1 MYWWVFKRRLHIS
14 WLITLA
20 CIGVFIGVVLAR
32 YFGDYCMSYV
42 WLLLSIAL
50 IIVGFGGRYLY
61 LLPIIIIGSVLFGLW
76 RGSIMINNLEAYEL
90 LYGKNVTLQG
100 SVKDDVDGTPEKLV
114 IRLDNLVI
122 EDKKIP
128 GTLWVATSSS
138 ADIKRGDILT
148 IRGQIIKGFGSF
160 AGVVRKADVIKIVQL
175 RPGDMARVLR
185 DWFANLVRVAIPEP
199 ESSLGIGYLVGQR
212 RSLPV
217 DLALALQMAGLT
229 HVVVASGYNLTILVR
244 MSRRLLTK
252 ISKYLSVMVAGF
264 MIIAFILITGLS
276 PSMMRAGLVA
286 ALSLT
291 AWYYGRSFHPITLLS
306 VAVALTIIIDPSY
319 AWGDLGWQL
328 SFMAFG
334 GVMILAPLASRYLF
348 GDKKP
353 GFIGQVLIETVSAQI
368 LTAPILIAAFGQ
380 ISNVAIITNLLVLP
394 LVPLAMLLTF
404 IAGLGSLALPS
415 LAVVIAAPATWL
427 LGYMVNVAQL
437 FAGLP
442 WAIATVRL
450 EWWGVVICY
459 VFIVTICLYLW
470 RVTGYN
476 LRNSNL
482 VE

>member
-1 MYWWVFKRRLHIS
+1 
-14 WLITLA
+14 
-20 CIGVFIGVVLAR
+20 
-32 YFGDYCMSYV
+32 
-42 WLLLSIAL
+42 
-50 IIVGFGGRYLY
+50 
-61 LLPIIIIGSVLFGLW
+61 
-76 RGSIMINNLEAYEL
+76 
-90 LYGKNVTLQG
+90 
-100 SVKDDVDGTPEKLV
+100 
-114 IRLDNLVI
+114 
-122 EDKKIP
+122 
-128 GTLWVATSSS
+128 
-138 ADIKRGDILT
+138 
-148 IRGQIIKGFGSF
+148 
-160 AGVVRKADVIKIVQL
+160 
-175 RPGDMARVLR
+175 MARVLR
-185 DWFANLVRVAIPEP
+185 DWFADLVRVAIPEP

-217 DLALALQMAGLT
+217 DLTLALQMAGLT

-244 MSRRLLTK
+244 MSRRLFAK

-286 ALSLT
+286 ALSLA
-291 AWYYGRSFHPITLLS
+291 AWYYGRNFHPITLLS
-306 VAVALTIIIDPSY
+306 IAVALTIIIDPSY

-380 ISNVAIITNLLVLP
+380 ISNVAIVTNLLVLP

-404 IAGLGSLALPS
+404 IAGLGSLAVPS

-427 LGYMVNVAQL
+427 LGYMVNVAQF

-442 WAIATVRL
+442 WAVAVVKL
-450 EWWGVVICY
+450 EWWGEVICY
-459 VFIVTICLYLW
+459 LFIAIICLYLW

-476 LRNSNL
+476 LRSSNL

>member
-1 MYWWVFKRRLHIS
+1 M
-14 WLITLA
+14 ITLA
-20 CIGVFIGVVLAR
+20 CAGIFIGVVLAS
-32 YFGDYCMSYV
+32 YFGNFFMSCG
-42 WLLLSIAL
+42 WLVMSVILVL
-50 IIVGFGGRYLY
+50 IGLGGRRLY
-61 LLPIIIIGSVLFGLW
+61 LIPVLVFGSILFGLW
-76 RGSIMINNLEAYEL
+76 RGSLMINNLNAYVPL
-90 LYGKNVTLQG
+90 LGKSITIQG
-100 SVKDDVDGTPEKLV
+100 AVKDDVDGTPEKLV
-114 IRLDNLVI
+114 VRLDDLVVSNRHL
-122 EDKKIP
+122 P
-128 GTLWVATSSS
+128 GVLWVTTSS
-138 ADIKRGDILT
+138 AVDIKRGDLLT
-148 IRGQIIKGFGSF
+148 VKGQITNGFGSF
-160 AGVVRKADVIKIVQL
+160 AGVIRRAEIIKITQP

-185 DWFANLVRVAIPEP
+185 DWFADLVRLAIPEP

-217 DLALALQMAGLT
+217 DLTLALQMAGLT

-244 MSRRLLTK
+244 LARRLLAK
-252 ISKYLSVMVAGF
+252 ISKYLSVMVAVF

-286 ALSLT
+286 TLSLT
-291 AWYYGRSFHPITLLS
+291 AWYYGRSFHPIALLS
-306 VAVALTIIIDPSY
+306 VAVALTIVIDPNY

-328 SFMAFG
+328 SFLAFA
-334 GVMILAPLASRYLF
+334 GVMILAPLSSRYLF
-348 GDKKP
+348 GNKKP

-404 IAGLGSLALPS
+404 VAGMGSLATPS
-415 LAVVIAAPATWL
+415 LAVAIAAPATWL
-427 LGYMVNVAQL
+427 LGYMVNVAQF

-442 WAIATVRL
+442 WSITAFKL

-459 VFIVTICLYLW
+459 VIIMAGCLYLW

-476 LRNSNL
+476 LRRTNL